1 MFGFCAWLAIHSLL
15 HASETMAKVEVEL
28 HPAVAVAIG
37 LGLSFYA
44 SLDASLDGNGGV
56 NGGVTPA
63 VMRPVRVPD
72 FGSMFDLIPARLVTL
87 RADTHTRGA
96 PTGLAIHSARPL
108 EQFTPRRVRDDYYV
122 RLHRTR
128 CRR

>member
-1 MFGFCAWLAIHSLL
+1 M
-15 HASETMAKVEVEL
+15 
-28 HPAVAVAIG
+28 
-37 LGLSFYA
+37 
-44 SLDASLDGNGGV
+44 DGNGGV

-96 PTGLAIHSARPL
+96 PTGPAFSGRVMIRQHWDSAIHGS
-108 EQFTPRRVRDDYYV
+108 
-122 RLHRTR
+122 
-128 CRR
+128 